1 MSMISSSTDARRRR
15 YRVAIASTQIILEQ
29 VMLVACNDIITLN
42 ARVMDT
48 SDQPHTYFWEQISGT
63 PVQWLEDQHQLMVM
77 WRQPTDTSEKVFR
90 FWLDRGTAFEK
101 YQDVLV
107 TTLNRDPI
115 NLPTLGDEVV
125 VRQNWSDSQIIADS
139 SISAMP
145 APRMDKPNGVVVN
158 APIRA
163 LSWTNPSNLQYADS
177 IELNVWNDGV
187 EAQIAILQPKT
198 AGVRQYYSGIQD
210 DVLYRLTNI
219 NNQFGIITRMEG
231 NYHLYSRSGK
241 LELDTFEDI
250 QVKLAIGDFD
260 FVTNVIERSLV
271 QFGLMPGY
279 NIPSDDFI
287 GRAGNDSL
295 GMVFTRAVIERSL
308 LENEPISDTF
318 SGVVVTGDVF
328 FTRSVTARDG
338 VIPIG

>member
-15 YRVAIASTQIILEQ
+15 YRVATASTQIILEQ

-48 SDQPHTYFWEQISGT
+48 SNQPHTYFWEQISGT

-115 NLPTLGDEVV
+115 NLPTIGDEVV

-139 SISAMP
+139 SIGSMP
-145 APRMDKPNGVVVN
+145 SPRINNPDGVIVN
-158 APIRA
+158 SQIRSI
-163 LSWTNPSNLQYADS
+163 SWTNPSDLQYADS
-177 IELNVWNDGV
+177 IELDSWKDGV
-187 EAQIAILQPKT
+187 ETHVAILQT
-198 AGVRQYYSGIQD
+198 GIAGERRYYSEVQED
-210 DVLYRLTNI
+210 ALYRLTNI
-219 NNQFGIITRMEG
+219 TNQLGIITRMEG
-231 NYHLYSRSGK
+231 KYHLLSRDK
-241 LELDTFEDI
+241 KTELDTFEDI
-250 QVKLAIGDFD
+250 QVRLVIGNIAL
-260 FVTNVIERSLV
+260 TTSVIERSLV

-279 NIPSDDFI
+279 DIPSDNY
-287 GRAGNDSL
+287 GGQAGNSDL
-295 GMVFTRAVIERSL
+295 GLVFTKNVIDRTLFEL
-308 LENEPISDTF
+308 PTLSDTF
-318 SGVVVTGDVF
+318 GGTSLTGDVT
-328 FTRSVTARDG
+328 FTRTVPARDG
-338 VIPIG
+338 VISIG